1 MCYIWFSLNNLL
13 TLAISFSTVARVVVV
28 VVVVV
33 VAVVIVV
40 VVVVVVVAKLAI
52 VSISHLISYIHL
64 F

>member
-13 TLAISFSTVARVVVV
+13 TLAISFSTVARVV

>member
-28 VVVVV
+28 VVV
-33 VAVVIVV
+33 AVVIV